1 MFELAM
7 GGLGG
12 IITTAL
18 IYFIKSRIDKKK
30 EISLENHK
38 SIINRKQFYLDN
50 FYQDYRVVYNKM
62 YEIESTL
69 ETFCNARSV
78 FHITNENAGKYV
90 SLNEQQ
96 LAEYDYGEN
105 IDLVKRV
112 NYIMFLQILSDNITE
127 MRDKYKTSSILFDD
141 KENMLLN
148 NFVHLANESMLYLR
162 ENSSDNLKDLTIGVE
177 LMDFQYLFKNLEEL
191 RKYTR
196 EIRSKFRNR
205 FVFEEDTN

>member
-12 IITTAL
+12 IITTSI
-18 IYFIKSRIDKKK
+18 IYFIKSRLDKKK
-30 EISLENHK
+30 EISIENHK
-38 SIINRKQFYLDN
+38 NLISRKQFYLDN

-69 ETFCNARSV
+69 ETFCNARVV
-78 FHITNENAGKYV
+78 FRYTNENAEKYV
-90 SLNEQQ
+90 ALNEQQ
-96 LAEYDYGEN
+96 LAEYEYGEN

-127 MRDKYKTSSILFDD
+127 MRNKYKTSSLLFDD
-141 KENMLLN
+141 KENILLN
-148 NFVHLANESMLYLR
+148 NFVHLSNESMFYLR
-162 ENSSDNLKDLTIGVE
+162 ENSLNNSTDLTNSVE
-177 LMDFQYLFKNLEEL
+177 SMDFEYLFKNLEEL
-191 RKYTR
+191 RKYTG

-205 FVFEEDTN
+205 FVFEEDTK

>member
-69 ETFCNARSV
+69 ETFCNARLV

-141 KENMLLN
+141 KENTLLN

-162 ENSSDNLKDLTIGVE
+162 ENSSDNLEDLTTGVE

>member
-12 IITTAL
+12 IITTSI
-18 IYFIKSRIDKKK
+18 IYFIKSRLDKKK
-30 EISLENHK
+30 EISIENHK
-38 SIINRKQFYLDN
+38 NLISRKQFYLDN

-69 ETFCNARSV
+69 ETFCNARVV
-78 FHITNENAGKYV
+78 FRYTNENAEKYV
-90 SLNEQQ
+90 ALNEQQ
-96 LAEYDYGEN
+96 LAEYEYGEN

-127 MRDKYKTSSILFDD
+127 MRNKYKTSSLLFDD
-141 KENMLLN
+141 KENISLN
-148 NFVHLANESMLYLR
+148 NFVHLSNESMFYLR
-162 ENSSDNLKDLTIGVE
+162 ENSLNNSTDLTNSVE
-177 LMDFQYLFKNLEEL
+177 SMDFEYLFKNLEEL
-191 RKYTR
+191 RKYTG

-205 FVFEEDTN
+205 FVFEEDAK